1 MENSAKLM
9 HFDAPDVTLKIFQE
23 NRARLLREL
32 KKVVTSPATF
42 ILMEGGKVVN
52 HHTTDLVEGDS
63 MVFRQESYF
72 FWTFGVKEPGFYGAI
87 SVQTGETYLFAPEV
101 ESRRSIWLGKIP
113 SLEETKRQYGV
124 TEVFYD
130 DRIAEKLSTLGCLS
144 VLTLTGQNTDSELDL
159 VEPDVNLTR
168 FHVNNKIL
176 YPIITECRVF
186 KTDRELEFIRY
197 ACKVT
202 CQAHIQVRFFFSFL
216 FFCFALTVI
225 KLSIYSNRQ
234 CAVAKLICQNF
245 SWKACFDFLRLF
257 TENVDTL
264 HTHALQQGYLF
275 GPNAAILH
283 YGHAGKPNDRIM
295 KKGDLCVMDMGA
307 EFSSYASDVTSTF
320 PISGQFLPKQCKIY
334 EAVLDANRAII
345 SKAKPEESWIVLHM
359 TAQKIILKHLIQA
372 GLLQGDLESMID
384 VSVGSVFM
392 PHGVGHFLGLDVHDV
407 GGYLKGVRSFED
419 KKYSILR
426 TTRVL
431 KPRMVI
437 TVEPGCYFIETLINQ
452 ALSDRVKSEYLVKS
466 VIDDYRELVGGVR
479 IEDVILIT
487 EDGCE
492 NLTPLPRTVEEIQAC
507 VGSKK
512 IIPLAGDSAE
522 T

>member
-1 MENSAKLM
+1 MESSAKLM

-32 KKVVTSPATF
+32 KKVVTNPATF

-202 CQAHIQVRFFFSFL
+202 CQAHIQTMCCCEVDMSELQLESLFRFFASFYGK
-216 FFCFALTVI
+216 CRHIAYTCI
-225 KLSIYSNRQ
+225 AAS
-234 CAVAKLICQNF
+234 
-245 SWKACFDFLRLF
+245 
-257 TENVDTL
+257 
-264 HTHALQQGYLF
+264 

-295 KKGDLCVMDMGA
+295 KIGDLCVMDMGA

-512 IIPLAGDSAE
+512 VIPLAGDSAE

>member
-1 MENSAKLM
+1 LKKKMENSAKLM
-9 HFDAPDVTLKIFQE
+9 HFDQPIVKLQIFEE
-23 NRARLLREL
+23 NRARLLAEL
-32 KKVVTSPATF
+32 RKVVTNPATF
-42 ILMEGGKVVN
+42 ILMEGGKEIN
-52 HHTTDLVEGDS
+52 HHNTDLVEGDS

-72 FWTFGVKEPGFYGAI
+72 FWTFGVIEPGFYGAI
-87 SVQTGETYLFAPEV
+87 NVHSGETYLFAPEV
-101 ESRRSIWLGKIP
+101 ESKRDIWLGKLP
-113 SLEETKRQYGV
+113 TLEEIKQHYGV
-124 TEVFYD
+124 TEAFYD
-130 DRIAEKLSTLGCLS
+130 DRIAEKLSTLGCRS
-144 VLTLTGQNTDSELDL
+144 VLTLIGQNTDSELEL
-159 VEPDVNLTR
+159 LEPDVNLTR

-176 YPIITECRVF
+176 YPIMTECRVF
-186 KTDRELEFIRY
+186 KTDRELELIRY

-202 CQAHIQVRFFFSFL
+202 CQAHIQTNSWCFFNFLFSSLFRFFASFYGK
-216 FFCFALTVI
+216 CRHIAYTCI
-225 KLSIYSNRQ
+225 AAS
-234 CAVAKLICQNF
+234 
-245 SWKACFDFLRLF
+245 
-257 TENVDTL
+257 
-264 HTHALQQGYLF
+264 
-275 GPNAAILH
+275 GPNGAILH
-283 YGHAGKPNDRIM
+283 YGHAAKPNNRIM

-307 EFSSYASDVTSTF
+307 EFSCYASDVTTTF
-320 PISGQFLPKQCKIY
+320 PVGGQFLPKQCTIY

-345 SKAKPEESWIVLHM
+345 SKAKPDESWIVLHL
-359 TAQKIILKHLIQA
+359 TAQKIILKHLLQA

-384 VSVGSVFM
+384 INIGSVFM

-407 GGYLKGVRSFED
+407 GGYLKGVKNFED

-452 ALSDRVKSEYLVKS
+452 AISDRVKSEYLVKS
-466 VIDDYRELVGGVR
+466 VIDEYRELVGGIR

-492 NLTPLPRTVEEIQAC
+492 NLTPLPRTIEEIQAC

-512 IIPLAGDSAE
+512 VIPLAGDCTE

>member
-1 MENSAKLM
+1 
-9 HFDAPDVTLKIFQE
+9 
-23 NRARLLREL
+23 
-32 KKVVTSPATF
+32 
-42 ILMEGGKVVN
+42 
-52 HHTTDLVEGDS
+52 
-63 MVFRQESYF
+63 
-72 FWTFGVKEPGFYGAI
+72 
-87 SVQTGETYLFAPEV
+87 
-101 ESRRSIWLGKIP
+101 
-113 SLEETKRQYGV
+113 
-124 TEVFYD
+124 
-130 DRIAEKLSTLGCLS
+130 
-144 VLTLTGQNTDSELDL
+144 
-159 VEPDVNLTR
+159 
-168 FHVNNKIL
+168 L

-202 CQAHIQVRFFFSFL
+202 CQAHIQTMCCCEVDMSELQLESLFRFFASFYGK
-216 FFCFALTVI
+216 CRHIAYTCI
-225 KLSIYSNRQ
+225 AAS
-234 CAVAKLICQNF
+234 
-245 SWKACFDFLRLF
+245 
-257 TENVDTL
+257 
-264 HTHALQQGYLF
+264 

>member
-32 KKVVTSPATF
+32 KKVVTNPATF

-202 CQAHIQVRFFFSFL
+202 CQAHIQVRFLFFSFFL
-216 FFCFALTVI
+216 FCLNSYKVI
-225 KLSIYSNRQ
+225 
-234 CAVAKLICQNF
+234 
-245 SWKACFDFLRLF
+245 
-257 TENVDTL
+257 
-264 HTHALQQGYLF
+264 YLF
-275 GPNAAILH
+275 KQTMCCCEVDMSELQLESLFRFFASFYGKCRHIAYTCIAASGPNAAILH

-320 PISGQFLPKQCKIY
+320 PVSGQFLPKQCKIY